1 MKGRRRHDAHRI
13 TTNNTTHRTDTRKAA
28 DHPHATPRTTPPRQP
43 RDLLLVSR
51 VQRTHHPQQRTPVP
65 VLRRTHHATRAAC
78 SMTQHMDALAKGNTV
93 RLERARIKR
102 KLKDMSRADA
112 WDQAAEYISEPP
124 AALKGVLVHDF
135 LQWQHR
141 YGASLATR
149 FINDVNRRQGN
160 RGLPISQW
168 KQIGGLS
175 LRQQLVVASAMRAK
189 AEDLR
194 DEEQAA

>member
-1 MKGRRRHDAHRI
+1 
-13 TTNNTTHRTDTRKAA
+13 
-28 DHPHATPRTTPPRQP
+28 
-43 RDLLLVSR
+43 
-51 VQRTHHPQQRTPVP
+51 
-65 VLRRTHHATRAAC
+65 
-78 SMTQHMDALAKGNTV
+78 MTQHMDALAKGNTV

-102 KLKDMSRADA
+102 KLKDMTRADA

-175 LRQQLVVASAMRAK
+175 LRQQLVVASAMREK

-194 DEEQAA
+194 DEAEAA